1 MALAVE
7 SQLWRKLER
16 FEIFPLGLHRGSQIG
31 HRRSPSRG
39 TGLEF
44 ADHKE
49 YSPGDD
55 IRYIDWN
62 VYAHLEE
69 LFVKIFEQEEALP
82 VYVLVDRS
90 ASMGVGSP
98 TKLHVASHLAAAI
111 AYVGLANQDH
121 VRLSLFAD
129 GLAASSKVLR
139 GKTRIYDVLELLDA
153 PPEGTTDLVATLEG
167 FSAEARLP
175 GVAFVISDFLDP
187 QGALAGVRLLAGR
200 RFGIHALHLV
210 APEEASPVLAGDVDL
225 VDVETGRRLQVPLR
239 RDSVERYRAFF
250 QAHCDALRA
259 ELARYGVRYMR
270 IDTTQSLDE
279 VLFTRLPKEGV
290 FR

>member
-1 MALAVE
+1 MTLPID
-7 SQLWRKLER
+7 SQFLRKLER
-16 FEIFPLGLHRGSQIG
+16 FEIVPLGVHRGGQIG

-82 VYVLVDRS
+82 VYILLDVS
-90 ASMGVGSP
+90 ASMSAGQP
-98 TKLHVASHLAAAI
+98 AKLALAAQLAAAV

-121 VRLSLFAD
+121 VRVSLFAD
-129 GLAASSKVLR
+129 GLVSSSKVLR
-139 GKTRIYDVLELLDA
+139 GKTRIYELLDMLDTPA
-153 PPEGTTDLVATLEG
+153 KGATSLSAALES
-167 FSAEARLP
+167 FSAECRLP
-175 GVAFVISDFLDP
+175 GVVFLVSDFLDP
-187 QGALAGVRLLAGR
+187 AGVLQGVRLLAGR
-200 RFGIHALHLV
+200 RFGLYAMH
-210 APEEASPVLAGDVDL
+210 VLARQEIPDELVGDVEFEDL
-225 VDVETGRRLQVPLR
+225 ETGKNLR
-239 RDSVERYRAFF
+239 VALKRDTAEQFKAFF
-250 QAHCDALRA
+250 LAHCDGVRDQLRQ
-259 ELARYGVRYMR
+259 YGVRYMR
-270 IDTTQSLDE
+270 MYNDQSADE
-279 VLFTRLPKEGV
+279 ILLKWFPKEGV